1 MEHQIE
7 LNDLDEE
14 RVLLGNRDHWRRLI
28 HERFQVE
35 VVSRGGH
42 LKLLGSDPQ
51 VEIVRRILS
60 QALEQIRAGQVP
72 SVLAEAL
79 ERNGSHPIHPLG
91 PIHAPPQGPPAGNGN
106 LVGPPAVTAAQSA
119 AAAALARGVRA
130 RTAGQSRYVESLRS
144 NDITIVTG
152 PAGSGKTFL
161 AVASAV
167 GALRRGEYRKLVLA
181 RPAVEAGE
189 RLGFL
194 PGDLQ
199 AKVNPYLRPLYDALF
214 ALLEVTQVQRYIET
228 DVIEI
233 CPLAYMRGRTL
244 ERAFIILDEAQNT
257 TPQQMKMFL
266 TRMGEGSRIVV
277 TGDPTQTDL
286 PRGQPSGLRHC
297 LGVLRETIGIGVV
310 HLDRG
315 DIVRHPLVQR
325 IVDAYERAESDDDE
339 SGDSGN
345 SFDPSVDAGD
355 RPQPPRHKKGPRRS
369 K

>member
-1 MEHQIE
+1 MDPQIE
-7 LNDLDEE
+7 LRDLDEE
-14 RVLLGNRDHWRRLI
+14 RALLGNRDHWRRLI

-35 VVSRGGH
+35 IISRGGVIKM
-42 LKLLGSDPQ
+42 LGPESQIDPVKRLL
-51 VEIVRRILS
+51 ER
-60 QALEQIRAGQVP
+60 ALEQHRAGEP
-72 SVLAEAL
+72 ITCLPEAL
-79 ERNGSHPIHPLG
+79 EKNGHTPLVAAATERHPTSTHF
-91 PIHAPPQGPPAGNGN
+91 GNGGGSGGIR
-106 LVGPPAVTAAQSA
+106 VPDPGSA
-119 AAAALARGVRA
+119 GTLARGVRA
-130 RTAGQSRYVESLRS
+130 RTSGQGRYVDSLRD
-144 NDITIVTG
+144 NEITIVVG

-167 GALRRGEYRKLVLA
+167 AALRRGEFRKLLLA

-194 PGDLQ
+194 PGDMQ
-199 AKVNPYLRPLYDALF
+199 AKVNPYLRPLYDALHS
-214 ALLEVTQVQRYIET
+214 LLDPTQVQRYIET

-286 PRGQPSGLRHC
+286 PRGQLSGLTHC
-297 LGVLRETIGIGVV
+297 LRVLSRTEGIGRV

-325 IVDAYERAESDDDE
+325 IVEAYERNDSDDDE
-339 SGDSGN
+339 RSGRDDHGE
-345 SFDPSVDAGD
+345 FP
-355 RPQPPRHKKGPRRS
+355 RRRPPRRGPSGRDDG
-369 K
+369 